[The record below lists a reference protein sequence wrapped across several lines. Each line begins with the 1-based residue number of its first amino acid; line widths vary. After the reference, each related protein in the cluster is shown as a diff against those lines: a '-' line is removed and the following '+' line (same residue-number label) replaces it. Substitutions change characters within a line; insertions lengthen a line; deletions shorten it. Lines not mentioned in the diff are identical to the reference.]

1 MDFGSF
7 SLHHFPPFLQRKG
20 TDPGRVI
27 QELDHFFAVHADSEI
42 GDGQCPYH
50 CKNALFVASP
60 ESRGH
65 CQRGFCYN
73 LLDCFRVFH
82 YVDIRVEAD
91 IEISILENFKD
102 LFHSLIC
109 LGRNNGVP
117 PQCYENKS
125 SFSNKNIF
133 FCGMTTKN
141 IFLLVLIWRRSA
153 WKRQTFSIGTA
164 TERHGWH
171 FVRRRSRTSEQTF
184 SKNHADRSHFGAR
197 RNELSPEEVVRLD

>member
-133 FCGMTTKN
+133 FCGMTTKKHLFVGLN
-141 IFLLVLIWRRSA
+141 LEKVCLETADLLHWNC
-153 WKRQTFSIGTA
+153 
-164 TERHGWH
+164 HGEARVA
-171 FVRRRSRTSEQTF
+171 FCAEKV
-184 SKNHADRSHFGAR
+184 SHI
-197 RNELSPEEVVRLD
+197 